1 MTKRLIA
8 VLLVLCLSLT
18 VLAACSANDV
28 LDGDKAKQI
37 ALADMGI
44 TESEAEEIHV
54 HITEHEGMAGYSIYI
69 TYQGHQ
75 TEYIIHGKTGE
86 VLYKG
91 EGSHSH

>member
-37 ALADMGI
+37 ALADMD
-44 TESEAEEIHV
+44 
-54 HITEHEGMAGYSIYI
+54 ITEHEGVAGYSIYI